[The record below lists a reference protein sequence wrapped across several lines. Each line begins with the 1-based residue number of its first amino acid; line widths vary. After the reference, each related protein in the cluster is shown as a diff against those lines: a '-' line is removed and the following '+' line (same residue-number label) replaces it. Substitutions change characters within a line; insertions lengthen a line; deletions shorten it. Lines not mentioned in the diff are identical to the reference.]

1 MIIEV
6 AWQVN
11 GVAAKIFLGAEDLS
25 NFLSLARGFSDSTV
39 DCEIRLNYSGRVC
52 DLGEEESWKV
62 GQRQNASSPPPPLV
76 HPSQT
81 CARALVH
88 LNIHPRNHH
97 LVSVEAQW
105 WARVLRI
112 LGT

>member
-39 DCEIRLNYSGRVC
+39 DCEIRLNYRGRDG
-52 DLGEEESWKV
+52 DLGEEEELEKW
-62 GQRQNASSPPPPLV
+62 ASAKMPPL
-76 HPSQT
+76 HPRPWCTQVNV
-81 CARALVH
+81 CARVVH
-88 LNIHPRNHH
+88 LNICPRNHRRD
-97 LVSVEAQW
+97 LVETRQ
-105 WARVLRI
+105 
-112 LGT
+112 

>member
-52 DLGEEESWKV
+52 DLGEEECWKV
-62 GQRQNASSPPPPLV
+62 GQRQMPPLLPRPWCTQVKRVRARCAPKYMPKKSSPRL
-76 HPSQT
+76 S
-81 CARALVH
+81 
-88 LNIHPRNHH
+88 
-97 LVSVEAQW
+97 
-105 WARVLRI
+105 
-112 LGT
+112 

>member
-39 DCEIRLNYSGRVC
+39 DCEIHLNCSGRVC
-52 DLGEEESWKV
+52 DLGEEECWKV

-76 HPSQT
+76 HPSQRVRAR
-81 CARALVH
+81 CAPKY
-88 LNIHPRNHH
+88 IPKKSSPR
-97 LVSVEAQW
+97 LIIIIIIEA
-105 WARVLRI
+105 R
-112 LGT
+112 

>member
-39 DCEIRLNYSGRVC
+39 DCEIRLNYSGRDC
-52 DLGEEESWKV
+52 DLGEEEWLEKWASAKS
-62 GQRQNASSPPPPLV
+62 ASSPPPPLV
-76 HPSQT
+76 HPSQRVR
-81 CARALVH
+81 AR
-88 LNIHPRNHH
+88 
-97 LVSVEAQW
+97 W
-105 WARVLRI
+105 C
-112 LGT
+112 T

>member
-39 DCEIRLNYSGRVC
+39 DCEIRLNYSGRDC
-52 DLGEEESWKV
+52 DLGEEEWLEKWASAKS
-62 GQRQNASSPPPPLV
+62 ASSPPPPLV
-76 HPSQT
+76 LRVNV
-81 CARALVH
+81 CARVGAPEY
-88 LNIHPRNHH
+88 IPKK
-97 LVSVEAQW
+97 SSP
-105 WARVLRI
+105 
-112 LGT
+112 